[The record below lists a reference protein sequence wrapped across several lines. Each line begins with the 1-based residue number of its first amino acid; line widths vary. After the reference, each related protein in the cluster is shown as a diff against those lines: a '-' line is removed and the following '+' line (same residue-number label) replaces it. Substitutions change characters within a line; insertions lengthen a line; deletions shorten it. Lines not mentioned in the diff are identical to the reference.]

1 MSNKCFKSKGI
12 IRVKLSNG
20 SPSLIFFTPNDD
32 STVRYG
38 DKRYAVFLQESS
50 EDCLVRKFGDAG
62 EGVPIKV
69 NAVNAALSGLV
80 VAAVQQTLIEVE
92 VQEVKAQK
100 AGTSCMDLTLCAIT
114 IPAPGKQK

>member
-32 STVRYG
+32 SAVRYG
-38 DKRYAVFLQESS
+38 DKRYAVFFPIEEG
-50 EDCLVRKFGDAG
+50 EDHLRREPLGDAG

-69 NAVNAALSGLV
+69 NANNGVFSGLV
-80 VAAVQQTLIEVE
+80 EAPAQQTLVEVE
-92 VQEVKAQK
+92 VQKD
-100 AGTSCMDLTLCAIT
+100 GTSCMDLALCAIT
-114 IPAPGKQK
+114 IPALGKPR